1 MKSLVTLF
9 VLVLMAAVLFW
20 QYRVS
25 VIALEKHQQLVQDQ
39 SVQQGLEKQQQC
51 AERVFAV
58 FRQRGLQYQKA
69 AAWKGHYSAS
79 LGKCY
84 AQIETNALTLD
95 ITWHSVSVFDVATNI
110 EVAGYSSRTSPG
122 QRESEVTPFTCE
134 VTVPPDARTTC
145 SSRVEFM
152 DRIKAYM
159 Q

>member
-9 VLVLMAAVLFW
+9 VIVLMAAILFW

-25 VIALEKHQQLVQDQ
+25 VIALEKHKQLVQDR
-39 SVQQGLEKQQQC
+39 SVQQGLEKQHQC
-51 AERVFAV
+51 AEQVFAV

-69 AAWKGHYSAS
+69 ASWKDHYSAS
-79 LGKCY
+79 MGKCF

-122 QRESEVTPFTCE
+122 QKESEVTPFTCE
-134 VTVPPDARTTC
+134 VTLPPDTRTTC
-145 SSRVEFM
+145 SSRAEFM
-152 DRIKAYM
+152 EMIKTYM
-159 Q
+159 H